1 MIIIMIILKILKI
14 MIMAM
19 NVTIVVYHCYFITLI
34 LIVSIIIIIAGN
46 ITFVK
51 IMFSFALASWLACS
65 LASRKTSKVMNRV
78 F

>member
-1 MIIIMIILKILKI
+1 MKI
-14 MIMAM
+14 MIMTM

-51 IMFSFALASWLACS
+51 VMFSFALASWLACS
-65 LASRKTSKVMNRV
+65 LASRKASKVMNRA